1 MADDDEKLSADA
13 PEARRRRGR
22 AYAKGIIALVV
33 LGIFLAWV
41 LANDQSVEV
50 NWLVDETTGP
60 LSAILLVAA
69 AVGAVIG
76 ALVTI
81 LIQRRSRRV

>member
-1 MADDDEKLSADA
+1 MADDEERLPADA
-13 PEARRRRGR
+13 PEARRRRGK

-41 LANDQSVEV
+41 LTNDQSVEV
-50 NWLVDETTGP
+50 DWLVGETTGP

-69 AVGAVIG
+69 AIGAVIG
-76 ALVTI
+76 VLVTI
-81 LIQRRSRRV
+81 LIQRRSRRT